1 MGYDPKENSLELCR
15 DFRKNPTKAEA
26 CLWEI
31 LRAKRLDGYKFRRQH
46 PLKGYILVFYCPELE
61 LAFEVDGQ
69 IHKDE
74 EQKKYDQERTYDF
87 QKCGI
92 TVIRFGILK

>member
-1 MGYDPKENSLELCR
+1 M
-15 DFRKNPTKAEA
+15 
-26 CLWEI
+26 
-31 LRAKRLDGYKFRRQH
+31 
-46 PLKGYILVFYCPELE
+46 KGYILVFYCPELE